1 MVPRQWVIE
10 MSSSLSKPY
19 EQVPAR
25 MQCQSLSSTDTAMG
39 SKRVRTAAEALLA
52 LLELS

>member
-25 MQCQSLSSTDTAMG
+25 MQCQSSASTDTVMG
-39 SKRVRTAAEALLA
+39 SNRVRTTAEALLA
-52 LLELS
+52 LLKLS